1 MSMKIAIIQQD
12 LFYNNA
18 EYNIRK
24 ADEAIGKG
32 GCDLYVLPEMFATGF
47 VTDNTVDV
55 QSGRKAVQWMVQKA
69 ANIHAAMAGSLAWEE
84 NGKRFNRFFFI
95 KPDGGQVTYDKRH
108 LFAYGGES
116 LYYTAGEQR
125 VIAVYKGMRFLL
137 QICYDLRF
145 PVFSRNKNDYDAILY
160 VANWPASRSEV
171 WKTLLRARAIENQS
185 YVVGVNR
192 TGSDSNCAYSGC
204 STVIDPYGNTLA
216 QCPPDEEDITSA
228 DINPECLEHFR
239 NKFRAWA
246 DADQFEL
253 KTKQHKTVL

>member
-1 MSMKIAIIQQD
+1 MQYPKSRRSH
-12 LFYNNA
+12 
-18 EYNIRK
+18 RK
-24 ADEAIGKG
+24 

-47 VTDNTVDV
+47 VVDDTVDV
-55 QSGRKAVQWMVQKA
+55 QAGKKAVLWMAQKA
-69 ANIHAAMAGSLAWEE
+69 ADINAAMAGSLAWEE

-108 LFAYGGES
+108 LFAYGGED

-125 VIAVYKGMRFLL
+125 VIAEYKDMRFLL

-145 PVFSRNKNDYDAILY
+145 PVFSRNRNDYDAILY

-171 WKTLLRARAIENQS
+171 WETLLRARAMENQC
-185 YVVGVNR
+185 YVIGANR
-192 TGSDSNCAYSGC
+192 IGCEENCTYSGC
-204 STVIDPYGNTLA
+204 SAIIDPYGKTLA
-216 QCPPDEEDITSA
+216 QCASDKEAIASA
-228 DINPECLEHFR
+228 DMDSECLRHFR
-239 NKFRAWA
+239 NKFKVWA

>member
-1 MSMKIAIIQQD
+1 MKIAIIQQD
-12 LFYNNA
+12 LLCNNA

-47 VTDNTVDV
+47 VVDDTIDM
-55 QSGRKAVQWMVQKA
+55 QAGRKAVMWMTQKA
-69 ANIHAAMAGSLAWEE
+69 ASINAAMAGSLAWEG

-95 KPDGGQVTYDKRH
+95 KPDGEKETYNKHH
-108 LFAYGGES
+108 LFAYGGEN
-116 LYYTAGEQR
+116 LCYTAGERR
-125 VIAVYKGMRFLL
+125 VIVAYKGLRFLL

-145 PVFSRNKNDYDAILY
+145 PVFSRNRNDYDTILY
-160 VANWPASRSEV
+160 VANWPASRSDV
-171 WKTLLRARAIENQS
+171 WKTLLKARAMENQC

-192 TGSDSNCAYSGC
+192 TGSDKNCAYSGC
-204 STVIDPYGNTLA
+204 SAIIDPYGNTLV
-216 QCPPDEEDITSA
+216 QCPPDEEGIASA
-228 DINPECLEHFR
+228 DMNQECLKHFR
-239 NKFRAWA
+239 NKFRAWI